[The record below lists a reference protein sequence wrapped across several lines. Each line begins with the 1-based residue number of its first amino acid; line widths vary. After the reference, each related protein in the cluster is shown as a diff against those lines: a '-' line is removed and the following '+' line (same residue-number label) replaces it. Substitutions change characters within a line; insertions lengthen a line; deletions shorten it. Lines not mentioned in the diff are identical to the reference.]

1 MVKCMR
7 REEACMME
15 YVSILFNILNV
26 LGFRK
31 AMLINSL

>member
-7 REEACMME
+7 REEACVME
-15 YVSILFNILNV
+15 YVSILFNTLNV

-31 AMLINSL
+31 DMLINSL